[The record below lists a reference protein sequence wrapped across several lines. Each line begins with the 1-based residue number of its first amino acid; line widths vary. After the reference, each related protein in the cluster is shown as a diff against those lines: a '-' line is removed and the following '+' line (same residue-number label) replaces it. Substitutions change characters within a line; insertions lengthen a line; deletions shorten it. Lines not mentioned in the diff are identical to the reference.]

1 MFPVLVPLE
10 KKKVSKE
17 TESSQANRVV
27 IKREERQDRYG
38 EVMSGIR
45 GRK

>member
-17 TESSQANRVV
+17 TESSQEIEWLLRE
-27 IKREERQDRYG
+27 KRDKIGMEK
-38 EVMSGIR
+38 S
-45 GRK
+45 